1 MDCRTFRRKHLAFV
15 DDTLPGVDVV
25 AMEHHR
31 SECRACARLDS
42 DVRRSLLLVRNNLPS
57 IQPSEEF
64 SRRLARRLETERQRL
79 AAPAPL
85 FRGPGMSGFVSM
97 SLGLVAIGLM
107 AVALM
112 ERPDTGQI
120 ARLPGVVIRPVTA
133 EQEMRAPLPVAPP
146 AFVASVST
154 GMAVWPALLMMEEAQ
169 LRYADAAESAP
180 VRAVNYQPE
189 SPTR

>member
-1 MDCRTFRRKHLAFV
+1 
-15 DDTLPGVDVV
+15 
-25 AMEHHR
+25 
-31 SECRACARLDS
+31 
-42 DVRRSLLLVRNNLPS
+42 
-57 IQPSEEF
+57 
-64 SRRLARRLETERQRL
+64 
-79 AAPAPL
+79 
-85 FRGPGMSGFVSM
+85 MSGFVSM